1 MHTAH
6 VREIHHRGY
15 SQAIDDEV
23 HFLVQ
28 ALINQNGGN
37 TVLPFLRSIQWLGFD
52 PSDGAL
58 TPFFISTLRHAT
70 LAFNDG
76 YDEASSLLFIR
87 RLRESAPL
95 LEQIALYNEAGP
107 SVVRELA
114 CVLRLRNVGIARVS
128 GSRDLQT
135 LLTKPEITH
144 LGVAEVAGPWVDP
157 DRPISASYSLREL
170 LVGGDMPALSRLFKA
185 VRFQALKRAA
195 VHVTVPAEPPVDA
208 ADLTPRLLALVHDA
222 VSACGLESLELMLLG
237 PGLARSAP
245 GTTQAAGYPAL
256 RDLVA
261 PILPLAGLRAFTL
274 ISRVT
279 ITAVDDADLAALARA
294 WGPTLTSLSLD
305 RAGCRGSAVSLRA
318 LHDLAGRCPALAEL
332 SLPGLRF
339 PAIGV
344 DAIPQPAPPLS
355 SRGPRV
361 RVAGAPRHCPLRQLT
376 VPGQYVR
383 EIDGSAGIEEAAAE
397 ALARYLLDLF
407 PSLEGQRY
415 APPALAGDGD
425 GDGGPGRRGGLWSH
439 LCVDDRWMKVE
450 GYVYAIRSA
459 REELAVRLPES
470 DS

>member
-1 MHTAH
+1 M
-6 VREIHHRGY
+6 IK
-15 SQAIDDEV
+15 
-23 HFLVQ
+23 
-28 ALINQNGGN
+28 QNGGN
-37 TVLPFLRSIQWLGFD
+37 TFLPFLRSIQWLDFD

-58 TPFFISTLRHAT
+58 TPFLISTLRHAT

-95 LEQIALYNEAGP
+95 LEQIALYSEAGP

-114 CVLRLRNVGIARVS
+114 CMPRLRNVGIARVS
-128 GSRDLQT
+128 GSRSLQT

-185 VRFQALKRAA
+185 VRFQAFKRAA

-318 LHDLAGRCPALAEL
+318 LHHLSICCPALAEL

-361 RVAGAPRHCPLRQLT
+361 QVGGAPSPRHCPLRQLT
-376 VPGQYVR
+376 VPSQYVR
-383 EIDGSAGIEEAAAE
+383 EIGGSAGIEDAAAE

>member
-1 MHTAH
+1 M
-6 VREIHHRGY
+6 IK
-15 SQAIDDEV
+15 
-23 HFLVQ
+23 
-28 ALINQNGGN
+28 QNGGN
-37 TVLPFLRSIQWLGFD
+37 TFLPFLRSIQWLGFD

-58 TPFFISTLRHAT
+58 TPFLISTLRHAT

-87 RLRESAPL
+87 RLRESSPL
-95 LEQIALYNEAGP
+95 LEQIALYSEAGP

-114 CVLRLRNVGIARVS
+114 CMPRLRNVGIARVS
-128 GSRDLQT
+128 GSRSLQT

-144 LGVAEVAGPWVDP
+144 LGVAEVAGPWVDL

-208 ADLTPRLLALVHDA
+208 ADLTPRLLALIYDA
-222 VSACGLESLELMLLG
+222 VSACGLESLEFMLLG
-237 PGLARSAP
+237 PGLARSDTEP

-274 ISRVT
+274 ISRGT

-361 RVAGAPRHCPLRQLT
+361 RVAGALRHCPLRQLT
-376 VPGQYVR
+376 VPSQYVR
-383 EIDGSAGIEEAAAE
+383 ETGGGAGIEEAAAE

-407 PSLEGQRY
+407 PSLEGRRY
-415 APPALAGDGD
+415 TPSALAGDGD

-439 LCVDDRWMKVE
+439 LCLDDRWMKVE

-459 REELAVRLPES
+459 REELTVQLSES